1 MFYLDVE
8 EEKKLTPQKAKIMY
22 LYRILQRKS
31 DREHRLTVSDMIEEL
46 AEYGIKAERKSVY
59 SDIAILREMGY
70 HIVMHRSREVSYYLE
85 PSPLSVDDLKL
96 LTDAV
101 NTSSFIPARK
111 TNELKKKLSLL
122 TSEKNARVLDRPLFF
137 PDRRTGEKEQ
147 AYQKTEIIRKAMSGD
162 VRLNFDYSDPDA
174 EEQHSQRFR
183 NVSPYCLVWF
193 ERRFYLV
200 AGSDDFEEGLRSFSV
215 RGLTNLVPLSVPREK
230 LFVYSGDV
238 DFNMQY
244 YVNGIFSSEADIEQF
259 PD

>member
-8 EEKKLTPQKAKIMY
+8 EKKKLTPQKAKIMY

-31 DREHRLTVSDMIEEL
+31 DRENRLTVSDMIEEL

-111 TNELKKKLSLL
+111 ANELKKKLSLL

-137 PDRRTGEKEQ
+137 PDRRTGEVQ
-147 AYQKTEIIRKAMSGD
+147 
-162 VRLNFDYSDPDA
+162 PDLPQ
-174 EEQHSQRFR
+174 E
-183 NVSPYCLVWF
+183 
-193 ERRFYLV
+193 
-200 AGSDDFEEGLRSFSV
+200 
-215 RGLTNLVPLSVPREK
+215 
-230 LFVYSGDV
+230 
-238 DFNMQY
+238 
-244 YVNGIFSSEADIEQF
+244 
-259 PD
+259 